1 MIMDSKELAIA
12 QHNQIRDG
20 TGGVSIYT
28 DAAMSQGS
36 TKFLVFTDNQAAVR
50 ALIYPGDQSGQ
61 QIFASAILK
70 LLNLWKA
77 GAFFEFHWIPSH
89 QGDPGNE
96 EADTLAKAA
105 AQEGLTL
112 EAGDRAMH
120 ARQPGNGT

>member
-12 QHNQIRDG
+12 QYNQIRDG

-36 TKFLVFTDNQAAVR
+36 IKFLVFTDNQAAVR

-89 QGDPGNE
+89 
-96 EADTLAKAA
+96 
-105 AQEGLTL
+105 
-112 EAGDRAMH
+112 
-120 ARQPGNGT
+120 